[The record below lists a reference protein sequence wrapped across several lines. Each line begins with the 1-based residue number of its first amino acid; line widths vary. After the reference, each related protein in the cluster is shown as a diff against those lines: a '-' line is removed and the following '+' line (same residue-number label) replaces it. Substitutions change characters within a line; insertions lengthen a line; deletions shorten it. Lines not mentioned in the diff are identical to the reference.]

1 VDGLAGLDGED
12 DRASRLK
19 SELVGEGSD
28 GVSFSRSR
36 VLLVLLDVFSV
47 VSFSRLSLSLSQ
59 KKHTLS
65 PS

>member
-36 VLLVLLDVFSV
+36 VLFVLLDVFSV
-47 VSFSRLSLSLSQ
+47 VSFYLEI
-59 KKHTLS
+59 S
-65 PS
+65 PCNL